1 MRKKGLIFL
10 FIYPFLIISSQK
22 WEVKIANDNFFSVL
36 DSYSDNK
43 NYNLLI
49 QLTNSNKKY
58 TYQNKITNKKEVSF
72 PLDFQIILGD
82 SNISFNEKFQ
92 LDASIDKAKIF
103 QVEYIYQPNPKGFYQ
118 LKPERKNLSK
128 YIKNNREKTIDQY
141 SWEDSF
147 GKNYFI
153 RTELST
159 LQYKYLYFYHFLKKD
174 NDKEVVL
181 IHKCSDKQGVSSG
194 RTNHK
199 IESIQITDI
208 NINKVAEISCF
219 YYIGGKTKLI
229 LITEKKKYY
238 LRQSEKRN
246 IDFEPC
252 SNLKIEKEYLRF
264 MKSKWKKEVTK

>member
-22 WEVKIANDNFFSVL
+22 WEVNIANDNFFSVI
-36 DSYSDNK
+36 DSYVENK

-58 TYQNKITNKKEVSF
+58 AYQNKITNKEEVSF
-72 PLDFQIILGD
+72 PLDFQLIYGD
-82 SNISFNEKFQ
+82 SNIAFNEVFQ
-92 LDASIDKAKIF
+92 LDVLIDKAKVF
-103 QVEYIYQPNPKGFYQ
+103 QLEYKYQPNPKGFYQ
-118 LKPERKNLSK
+118 LKPETKSLSK
-128 YIKNNREKTIDQY
+128 YIKNSSEKTIDQY
-141 SWEDSF
+141 SWEDSL

-159 LQYKYLYFYHFLKKD
+159 LQYKYLYFYHFLKKEH
-174 NDKEVVL
+174 DKAVVL
-181 IHKCSDKQGVSSG
+181 IHKCSDKQGVSFG

-208 NINKVAEISCF
+208 NINNVAEISCF
-219 YYIGGKTKLI
+219 YYLGGKTKLI

-246 IDFEPC
+246 IDFESC
-252 SNLKIEKEYLRF
+252 NNLKIEKEYLRF
-264 MKSKWKKEVTK
+264 MKSKWNKEATK